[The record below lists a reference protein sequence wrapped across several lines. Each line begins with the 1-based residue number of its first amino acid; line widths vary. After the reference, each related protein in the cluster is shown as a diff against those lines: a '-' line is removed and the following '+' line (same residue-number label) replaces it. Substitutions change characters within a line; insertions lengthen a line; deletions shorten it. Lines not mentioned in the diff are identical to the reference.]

1 MQPRDRARLALIR
14 ATEQAL
20 DRYPERTVAVVRARL
35 EKASRRGDGEPLESR
50 NVVAWLAV
58 RAIDVH
64 PAVGER
70 LVRVWLSRA
79 AERHRALQQ
88 SAKRRAAS
96 RAGGSAGDEGR
107 DQARLTWS
115 SSILRS
121 ARAITWRARLVAS
134 GFTEMD
140 VMPWRTRSSAN
151 SGRFDGA

>member
-1 MQPRDRARLALIR
+1 MAPRDRARLALIR

-20 DRYPERTVAVVRARL
+20 DRYPERTVAVVRGRL
-35 EKASRRGDGEPLESR
+35 EKAAQRRDGEPLESR

-70 LVRVWLSRA
+70 LVRVWLGRA
-79 AERHRALQQ
+79 GQRHRSLQQ
-88 SAKRRAAS
+88 SAARERVGELQPRR
-96 RAGGSAGDEGR
+96 
-107 DQARLTWS
+107 TWS

-121 ARAITWRARLVAS
+121 AREITWRARLVAS

-140 VMPWRTRSSAN
+140 VMPWRTRNSAN
-151 SGRFDGA
+151 SGRLDGA

>member
-1 MQPRDRARLALIR
+1 MAPRDRARLALIR

-20 DRYPERTVAVVRARL
+20 DRYPERTVAVVRGRL
-35 EKASRRGDGEPLESR
+35 EKAARRRDGEPLESR

-64 PAVGER
+64 PAVGEW

-79 AERHRALQQ
+79 AERHRALQR
-88 SAKRRAAS
+88 SAKPSAAG
-96 RAGGSAGDEGR
+96 RAGDDGR
-107 DQARLTWS
+107 DQSRLTWS
-115 SSILRS
+115 SNILRS

-140 VMPWRTRSSAN
+140 VMPWRTRNSAN

>member
-35 EKASRRGDGEPLESR
+35 EKAARRGDGEPLESR

-88 SAKRRAAS
+88 SAKRRTA
-96 RAGGSAGDEGR
+96 GSAGDDR
-107 DQARLTWS
+107 NQSRLTWS

-140 VMPWRTRSSAN
+140 VMPWRTRNSAN
-151 SGRFDGA
+151 SGRFDDA